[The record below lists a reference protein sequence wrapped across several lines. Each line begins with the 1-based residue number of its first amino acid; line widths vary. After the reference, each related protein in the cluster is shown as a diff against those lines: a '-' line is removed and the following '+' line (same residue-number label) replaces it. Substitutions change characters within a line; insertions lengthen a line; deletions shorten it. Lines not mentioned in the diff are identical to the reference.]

1 GSPLAGSGK
10 VVHAYGAEL
19 LAWLQKR
26 YGYAG
31 SAADALAYFLALPSE
46 QQGVF
51 VRQVFYQELTLGG
64 REYND
69 TTGPRYKS
77 YL

>member
-1 GSPLAGSGK
+1 
-10 VVHAYGAEL
+10 
-19 LAWLQKR
+19 
-26 YGYAG
+26 
-31 SAADALAYFLALPSE
+31 ALAYFLALPSE

-77 YL
+77 YLRGREAIATLFPDQDALGNPISYSGGLTMFSGFA